1 MCYTGKCI
9 ESIQADVIQIHATA
23 LNATGHL
30 VSNATDKDKQVILH
44 ISHSAI
50 SRTYKP
56 QIQGTH
62 IGGYMHCG
70 IISNNDVHSQYPYHV
85 SKAQPLQCI
94 CLEGSWLI
102 IIYVNTF

>member
-1 MCYTGKCI
+1 MHGEHT
-9 ESIQADVIQIHATA
+9 QADVIQVHVTA

-62 IGGYMHCG
+62 IGGYMHCS
-70 IISNNDVHSQYPYHV
+70 IISNNDMHR
-85 SKAQPLQCI
+85 
-94 CLEGSWLI
+94 
-102 IIYVNTF
+102 

>member
-30 VSNATDKDKQVILH
+30 VSNATDKDKQVMLH

-50 SRTYKP
+50 
-56 QIQGTH
+56 I
-62 IGGYMHCG
+62 
-70 IISNNDVHSQYPYHV
+70 
-85 SKAQPLQCI
+85 
-94 CLEGSWLI
+94 
-102 IIYVNTF
+102 